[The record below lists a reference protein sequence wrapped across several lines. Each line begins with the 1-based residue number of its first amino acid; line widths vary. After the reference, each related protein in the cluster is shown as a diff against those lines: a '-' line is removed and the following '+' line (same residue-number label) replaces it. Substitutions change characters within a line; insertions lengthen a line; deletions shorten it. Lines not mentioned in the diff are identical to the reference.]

1 MWLPLPTAQ
10 GYKGQALRVL
20 NKTFFKTLFLLIQ
33 TFNSKNFYPKTL
45 TALPTPQQLWL
56 SFFFS
61 KKNNGA
67 KRSEAILNWIAMS
80 TFELKTHQIGR
91 TYSNPHFFILNKG
104 LNSGKPLL
112 KSCANCF
119 VVTTTT
125 EELKHTLFHLSM
137 MLQIGGFYA
146 YYLKGSVIQFISID
160 DCRSTLKNSY
170 CSLFY
175 DAIQLQKHIN
185 IVSTINKKEKELHK
199 IISKMADLKVSYI
212 QSLFSKM
219 QKEAI

>member
-1 MWLPLPTAQ
+1 M
-10 GYKGQALRVL
+10 
-20 NKTFFKTLFLLIQ
+20 
-33 TFNSKNFYPKTL
+33 

-80 TFELKTHQIGR
+80 TFELKTHQVGK

-104 LNSGKPLL
+104 LNSGKPL
-112 KSCANCF
+112 SNPCPNCF
-119 VVTTTT
+119 VVTTST
-125 EELKHTLFHLSM
+125 EKEKNTLYHLSM

-146 YYLKGSVIQFISID
+146 YYLKGSVIPFISIY
-160 DCRSTLKNSY
+160 DCRNTLKNSFI
-170 CSLFY
+170 SLINNEF
-175 DAIQLQKHIN
+175 QLQKHIN
-185 IVSTINKKEKELHK
+185 MVSAISKKEAELQK
-199 IISKMADLKVSYI
+199 VISKMADLKVSYI